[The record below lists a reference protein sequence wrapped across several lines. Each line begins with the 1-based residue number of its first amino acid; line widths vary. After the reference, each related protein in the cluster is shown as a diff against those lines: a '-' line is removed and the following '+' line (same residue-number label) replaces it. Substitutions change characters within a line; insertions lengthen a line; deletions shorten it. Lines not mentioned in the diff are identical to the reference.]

1 MIGPLAVAMGAVS
14 LALLSL
20 NGCTAVKPGSD
31 RAHSTT
37 DSLDAGAV
45 QIASTCVHRA
55 PPLRPK
61 VDGGGGDL
69 DLVFAVSSTSFG
81 TASVDDAGRPA
92 YMSYGFDLDN
102 TCTGE
107 GQLDSCVEPPW
118 ADASH
123 TDGDEGVDNAAGAF
137 AAQLPLQFPS
147 QVTVTDATV
156 ANQIFRVRGYSGAD
170 DDDQVD
176 LALYIGFGLA
186 PRDDGGST
194 LHWDGHDAW
203 IILTDTLARLPGFET
218 PTFSL
223 DQPQFHDDHAYVSAG
238 VLVAHLPQA
247 LWPTGMPAAPSSL
260 HTVEQVVLA
269 GNLVRVGEQWEL
281 QHLVIGVRES
291 VQNALSIGGRIAL
304 PGGQT
309 LCQSEVEYPL
319 YKKQLCSFVD
329 IALGP
334 DSPTSPCDALSGGS
348 VAEAKQAVL
357 GGIGARSEP
366 LGHAECA
373 PGIDPDN
380 GGCGP

>member
-1 MIGPLAVAMGAVS
+1 M
-14 LALLSL
+14 
-20 NGCTAVKPGSD
+20 
-31 RAHSTT
+31 
-37 DSLDAGAV
+37 
-45 QIASTCVHRA
+45 
-55 PPLRPK
+55 
-61 VDGGGGDL
+61 
-69 DLVFAVSSTSFG
+69 
-81 TASVDDAGRPA
+81 
-92 YMSYGFDLDN
+92 
-102 TCTGE
+102 
-107 GQLDSCVEPPW
+107 
-118 ADASH
+118 
-123 TDGDEGVDNAAGAF
+123 
-137 AAQLPLQFPS
+137 
-147 QVTVTDATV
+147 
-156 ANQIFRVRGYSGAD
+156 
-170 DDDQVD
+170 
-176 LALYIGFGLA
+176 
-186 PRDDGGST
+186 
-194 LHWDGHDAW
+194 
-203 IILTDTLARLPGFET
+203 ILTDTLARLPGSET

-223 DQPQFHDDHAYVSAG
+223 DQPQFHDDHAYVSAR

-260 HTVEQVVLA
+260 HSVEQVVLA

-291 VQNALSIGGRIAL
+291 VQDALSLGGRISL

-357 GGIGARSEP
+357 GGIGAQAEP
-366 LGHAECA
+366 LGNAGCA